1 MTQCLD
7 VEIYAD
13 IICPWCYIGKKRL
26 DAAFMERPQITPRYI
41 WRCFLLNPS
50 MPEDGMSRQA
60 YLVGK
65 FGNAANAVYSRIA
78 SAGRQSGI
86 NFNFDRI
93 KRTPDSRQTHR
104 YLLAAAA
111 MGSDLSDAFFRAYF
125 IDGRDL
131 GDEMELNEITRE
143 QGVNIPPENLV
154 KPSLNRQI
162 ANDITMS
169 RQLRVDGVPY
179 VVFAGQYS
187 IAGAHMPEH
196 IIPVIDGCTSKPAK
210 PATNAQSLK
219 QR

>member
-1 MTQCLD
+1 M
-7 VEIYAD
+7 
-13 IICPWCYIGKKRL
+13 
-26 DAAFMERPQITPRYI
+26 
-41 WRCFLLNPS
+41 
-50 MPEDGMSRQA
+50 
-60 YLVGK
+60 
-65 FGNAANAVYSRIA
+65 
-78 SAGRQSGI
+78 
-86 NFNFDRI
+86 
-93 KRTPDSRQTHR
+93 
-104 YLLAAAA
+104 AAAA

-131 GDEMELNEITRE
+131 GDEMELNEIARE

-154 KPSLNRQI
+154 DPALNRQI

-210 PATNAQSLK
+210 PAKNAQSLK